1 VLVYDPKRELYA
13 QTAAFRSRLG
23 EAFYI
28 DPTCPQSARFNPLWE
43 IRTGTVHEVGDVQ
56 NVVSI
61 LIDPGG
67 SKTSYDYWDSDAAK
81 MLTGLIL
88 YALHAL
94 PRERQHL
101 AAINEMLL
109 SIQDTLTAMAACAHP
124 RVRMIADYLQG
135 LSERQFGGVHGSASA
150 ALILYDDPVV
160 ARNTSC
166 SDFRI
171 SDLVCARYPMTCYLQ
186 VRPTDAVRLRPLTRL
201 ILTQV
206 AQALMYDTGTAADGR
221 AKRHRLLYLLEEFPS
236 LGRLDFF
243 STQMRVMRGYGIT
256 ALLIVQSFKYI
267 INAYGRDQTIVDNC
281 RIVVCFAAADPDTQ
295 TMISTCWAP
304 RSR

>member
-1 VLVYDPKRELYA
+1 LRKAGVTVSILAGQWPDRRLITSEGDEHQLVAGAAGSGKTTGPVISTLLAWPSSVLVYDPKRELYA

-67 SKTSYDYWDSDAAK
+67 AKTSYDYWDSDAAK

-101 AAINEMLL
+101 ASINEMLL

-135 LSERQFGGVHGSASA
+135 LPERQFGGVHGSASA

-186 VRPTDAVRLRPLTRL
+186 VRPNRRGA
-201 ILTQV
+201 
-206 AQALMYDTGTAADGR
+206 AQAAD
-221 AKRHRLLYLLEEFPS
+221 
-236 LGRLDFF
+236 
-243 STQMRVMRGYGIT
+243 
-256 ALLIVQSFKYI
+256 
-267 INAYGRDQTIVDNC
+267 
-281 RIVVCFAAADPDTQ
+281 AADPHPGGAGADV
-295 TMISTCWAP
+295 
-304 RSR
+304 